1 MVIFHSF
8 LYVYQRVQY
17 HYFPG
22 PFFMAM
28 LNYQRISHEELMT
41 ISWKGTHR
49 KWAVTWDKKLKGT
62 CWIGTVV
69 LVTKISGICW
79 SRPKSIAPI
88 CVQKIWWYAMAKTMK
103 VMPWPP
109 QKSGFSP
116 WVFPTISWDNDGQS
130 DHFPGQEVRQGFPAD
145 GRELR
150 SAAQHSGE
158 AALGESEGSPRRR
171 IGWFRHWL
179 PSFWG
184 NFLWEKCE
192 KWWTMMNNEVR
203 ELGICWIY
211 IPSLRSQRN

>member
-88 CVQKIWWYAMAKTMK
+88 CPKNLAVCHGENDESDAMAPTKIR
-103 VMPWPP
+103 
-109 QKSGFSP
+109 
-116 WVFPTISWDNDGQS
+116 VFPM
-130 DHFPGQEVRQGFPAD
+130 GFPHNVMGQWRTVWSLPRPRGAPRLS
-145 GRELR
+145 GRWPRTPIR
-150 SAAQHSGE
+150 SAAFWWSCPWRIWRISQAENRMISSLTPQF
-158 AALGESEGSPRRR
+158 LGQFSLGK
-171 IGWFRHWL
+171 IW
-179 PSFWG
+179 
-184 NFLWEKCE
+184 K
-192 KWWTMMNNEVR
+192 MMNNEVR